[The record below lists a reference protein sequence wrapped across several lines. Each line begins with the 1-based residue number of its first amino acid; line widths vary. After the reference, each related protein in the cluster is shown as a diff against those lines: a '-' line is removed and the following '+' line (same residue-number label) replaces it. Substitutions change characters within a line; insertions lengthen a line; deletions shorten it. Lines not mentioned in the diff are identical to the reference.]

1 MKSFVMKMVL
11 PAAAFVLASAG
22 AVSTSS
28 ASANTAQASVQGWK
42 RIAPFNCQQVR
53 LCNNQGGPVC
63 LNGTDTMYAKPTPS
77 SDCTQI
83 LTHKP

>member
-1 MKSFVMKMVL
+1 MKSFVMKLVL

-28 ASANTAQASVQGWK
+28 KSEGSLVDVQGWK
-42 RIAPFNCQQVR
+42 RTAPFACTQAR
-53 LCNNQGGPVC
+53 LCNNLSSAIC
-63 LNGTDTMYAKPTPS
+63 MDGTDQVYAKATPT

-83 LTHKP
+83 LTHRP